1 LRRLNETEVLF
12 ITQKRTQVAKIFFQ
26 TAATWSQ
33 NLRLINRAQTEH
45 KTEKDF
51 LKTYKKAVMKQFI
64 LSIATMLMMGVSVSA
79 FAVKNDDSPVNQLAV
94 RSFRKDFNGASNIV
108 WEQRDTYTKATFSLH
123 GQVLFAYYN
132 NNGDLQ
138 AVVRNITS
146 DQLPI
151 NLLSSLKKEYGSC
164 WISDLFE
171 IVADDQTSYYVTLE
185 DSDKKIILKSQGT
198 EFWGEYKKEKKG
210 TNL

>member
-1 LRRLNETEVLF
+1 
-12 ITQKRTQVAKIFFQ
+12 
-26 TAATWSQ
+26 
-33 NLRLINRAQTEH
+33 
-45 KTEKDF
+45 
-51 LKTYKKAVMKQFI
+51 MKQFI
-64 LSIATMLMMGVSVSA
+64 LSIATMLMMGVSISA
-79 FAVKNDDSPVNQLAV
+79 FAAKNEDGTVNQLV
-94 RSFRKDFNGASNIV
+94 VKSFKKDFNGASNII

-151 NLLSSLKKEYGSC
+151 SLLSSLRKEYGNC

-171 IVADDQTSYYVTLE
+171 IVSDDQTSYYVTLE
-185 DSDKKIILKSQGT
+185 DSDKKVVLKSQGT
-198 EFWGEYKKEKKG
+198 EFWNEFKKEKKG
-210 TNL
+210 AGL

>member
-1 LRRLNETEVLF
+1 
-12 ITQKRTQVAKIFFQ
+12 
-26 TAATWSQ
+26 
-33 NLRLINRAQTEH
+33 
-45 KTEKDF
+45 
-51 LKTYKKAVMKQFI
+51 MKQFI

-79 FAVKNDDSPVNQLAV
+79 FAGKNDDGVVNQLAV
-94 RSFRKDFNGASNIV
+94 KSFKKDFNGASNII

-132 NNGDLQ
+132 NDGDLK

-151 NLLSSLKKEYGSC
+151 NLLSSMKKEYGDF

-171 IVADDQTSYYVTLE
+171 IVSDDQTSYYVTLE
-185 DSDKKIILKSQGT
+185 NSEKKIVLKSQGT
-198 EFWGEYKKEKKG
+198 EFWSEFKKERKG
-210 TNL
+210 AAL

>member
-1 LRRLNETEVLF
+1 
-12 ITQKRTQVAKIFFQ
+12 
-26 TAATWSQ
+26 
-33 NLRLINRAQTEH
+33 
-45 KTEKDF
+45 
-51 LKTYKKAVMKQFI
+51 MKQFI
-64 LSIATMLMMGVSVSA
+64 LSIATMLMMGVSISA
-79 FAVKNDDSPVNQLAV
+79 FAAKNEDGTVNQLIV
-94 RSFRKDFNGASNIV
+94 KSFKKDFNGASNII

-151 NLLSSLKKEYGSC
+151 SLLSSLRKEYGNC

-171 IVADDQTSYYVTLE
+171 IVSDDQTSYYVTLE
-185 DSDKKIILKSQGT
+185 DSDKKVVLKSQGT
-198 EFWGEYKKEKKG
+198 EFWSEFRKEKKG
-210 TNL
+210 AGL

>member
-1 LRRLNETEVLF
+1 
-12 ITQKRTQVAKIFFQ
+12 
-26 TAATWSQ
+26 
-33 NLRLINRAQTEH
+33 
-45 KTEKDF
+45 
-51 LKTYKKAVMKQFI
+51 MKQFI
-64 LSIATMLMMGVSVSA
+64 LSIATLLMMGVSVSA
-79 FAVKNDDSPVNQLAV
+79 FAGKNDDGNVNQLAV
-94 RSFRKDFNGASNIV
+94 KSFKKDFSGANNII

-151 NLLSSLKKEYGSC
+151 SLLTSLKKEYGDF

-171 IVADDQTSYYVTLE
+171 IVSDDQTSYYVTLE
-185 DSDKKIILKSQGT
+185 NSDKKIVLKSQGT
-198 EFWGEYKKEKKG
+198 EFWNEFSKERKS
-210 TNL
+210 TTL

>member
-1 LRRLNETEVLF
+1 
-12 ITQKRTQVAKIFFQ
+12 
-26 TAATWSQ
+26 
-33 NLRLINRAQTEH
+33 
-45 KTEKDF
+45 
-51 LKTYKKAVMKQFI
+51 MKQFI

-79 FAVKNDDSPVNQLAV
+79 FAAKNDDGVVNQMAV
-94 RSFRKDFNGASNIV
+94 RSFKKDFNGASNIV
-108 WEQRDTYTKATFSLH
+108 WEQRDAYTKATFSLN

-185 DSDKKIILKSQGT
+185 DSDKKIVLKSQGA
-198 EFWGEYKKEKKG
+198 EFWNEYKKEKKG
-210 TNL
+210 ANL

>member
-1 LRRLNETEVLF
+1 M
-12 ITQKRTQVAKIFFQ
+12 KSKIH
-26 TAATWSQ
+26 
-33 NLRLINRAQTEH
+33 EH
-45 KTEKDF
+45 P
-51 LKTYKKAVMKQFI
+51 KKSIMRVSKQFI
-64 LSIATMLMMGVSVSA
+64 LSIATMLMMGVSISA
-79 FAVKNDDSPVNQLAV
+79 FAAKNEDGTVNQLIV
-94 RSFRKDFNGASNIV
+94 KSFKKDFNGASNII

-151 NLLSSLKKEYGSC
+151 SLLSSLRKEYGNC

-171 IVADDQTSYYVTLE
+171 IVSDDQTSYYVTLE
-185 DSDKKIILKSQGT
+185 DSDKKVVLKSQGT
-198 EFWGEYKKEKKG
+198 EFWSEFKKEKKG
-210 TNL
+210 AGL

>member
-1 LRRLNETEVLF
+1 
-12 ITQKRTQVAKIFFQ
+12 
-26 TAATWSQ
+26 
-33 NLRLINRAQTEH
+33 
-45 KTEKDF
+45 
-51 LKTYKKAVMKQFI
+51 MKQFI

-79 FAVKNDDSPVNQLAV
+79 FAAKNDDGTVNQLAV
-94 RSFRKDFNGASNIV
+94 RSFKKDFTGASNII

-132 NNGDLQ
+132 GNGDLQ

-151 NLLSSLKKEYGSC
+151 SLLSSLRKEYGNC

-171 IVADDQTSYYVTLE
+171 IVSDDQTSYYVTLE
-185 DSDKKIILKSQGT
+185 DSDKKVVLKSQGT
-198 EFWGEYKKEKKG
+198 EFWNEFKKEKKG
-210 TNL
+210 TGL